1 MSKTNITS
9 HCTNCGAKLHVQDHF
24 CTKCGTAVKQDARR
38 APAGLPLWMWGVGVL
53 VLAAA
58 AFLLLNAVRPPSPP
72 ATKVSDVHDAEGIPY
87 PDVPRVSVDEAK
99 ARWDAKSAV
108 FVDVRGQTDYAT
120 GHIANAVSL
129 PLAQIEAGETTLP
142 REAEIITYCT

>member
-9 HCTNCGAKLHVQDHF
+9 HCTNCGAKLHAEDRF
-24 CTKCGTAVKQDARR
+24 CTKCGTVVKRDVKREIAR
-38 APAGLPLWMWGVGVL
+38 LPIWIWGIGVL

-58 AFLLLNAVRPPSPP
+58 AVFLFSTVRPASPP
-72 ATKVSDVHDAEGIPY
+72 ATNVTDVHDAEGIPY
-87 PDVPRVSVDEAK
+87 PDVPRVSVDAAK
-99 ARWDAKSAV
+99 AGWDAKSAV

-129 PLAQIEAGETTLP
+129 PLAQIEAGDTTLP